1 MKINKEVLNTA
12 LGYLLVAELAEE
24 KAVEVNGFRF
34 AYNSNLA
41 FSIELFIKSIVASSE
56 ERLVFSVGEAQITR
70 QFAKSNIKG
79 HKLGALF
86 DKLPEDC
93 KTKLGLL
100 FEKHVCNVSCMPLS
114 SVLNDIENA
123 FVDNRY
129 IFEKGGLTSA
139 NESELLLWTARFFK
153 EVLA

>member
-1 MKINKEVLNTA
+1 MNTA
-12 LGYLLVAELAEE
+12 LGYLLIAELAEE
-24 KAVEVNGFRF
+24 KAVEVNNFRF

-41 FSIELFIKSIVASSE
+41 FSIELFIKSIVATSE
-56 ERLVFSVGEAQITR
+56 ERRVFAVGGAQITR
-70 QFAKSNIKG
+70 QLAKSNIKE

-139 NESELLLWTARFFK
+139 NESELLCSVF
-153 EVLA
+153 